1 MRGCFIVTIEP
12 RWGGGGIKRC
22 WDEFGS
28 ERCLFMLMSDEM
40 VVAVQFDRACHSLSL
55 LTGSN
60 EGCSMR
66 MVPGIEECLDCHIA
80 MA

>member
-1 MRGCFIVTIEP
+1 
-12 RWGGGGIKRC
+12 
-22 WDEFGS
+22 
-28 ERCLFMLMSDEM
+28 MLMSDEM
-40 VVAVQFDRACHSLSL
+40 VVAVQVDRACHSLSL